1 MWLPQTVERKERPDL
16 RKKDGGSWFDDELA
30 TEEQKANELA
40 MMTRDLMQHL
50 VQRPDHVVY
59 VGGAEERTKMREVFN
74 HWKRE
79 GILNHNPT
87 IKIDYGVAE
96 GNIRVGEDRG

>member
-1 MWLPQTVERKERPDL
+1 MWLPETFERRERPDL

-40 MMTRDLMQHL
+40 MAARELMIHL
-50 VQRPDHVVY
+50 AQRPDHVVY
-59 VGGAEERTKMREVFN
+59 VGSVEERDKMRVVFN
-74 HWKRE
+74 SWKMQ
-79 GILNHNPT
+79 GVLSHNPN

-96 GNIRVGEDRG
+96 GALRVGEDR